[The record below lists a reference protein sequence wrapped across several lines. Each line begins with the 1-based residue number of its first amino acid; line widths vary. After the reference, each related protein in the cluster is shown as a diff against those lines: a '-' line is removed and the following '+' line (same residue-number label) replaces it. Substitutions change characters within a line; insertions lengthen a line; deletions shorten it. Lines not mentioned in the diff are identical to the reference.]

1 MKWCFE
7 AHHAALWCKA
17 CICHWLHHLKH
28 SLLLRTLSMHLHV
41 AQDAIRLTV
50 RKDPAGGWTARVGE
64 SFGDRGKC
72 EGQNIPPLE
81 CVIETKWPGVAVDW
95 NGAEPIL

>member
-1 MKWCFE
+1 MCMCVL
-7 AHHAALWCKA
+7 A
-17 CICHWLHHLKH
+17 
-28 SLLLRTLSMHLHV
+28 

-50 RKDPAGGWTARVGE
+50 RKDPAGGWTARVGQ